1 LSGIRL
7 EEPDLSETSAGRI
20 RGPMT
25 LVRRMTNDRILGLA
39 YLTPYLVGLVV
50 FTAIPFAASLW
61 LSFTDYDLMSAPR
74 WTGLENYIELFTS
87 DRTFRRSLYVTL
99 LYVFITV
106 PLKLAFALFIAVIL
120 NYRLRFINFFRTAFY
135 VPSILGGSIA
145 IAVLWRYIFATNG
158 LVNMGLDAIGLD
170 PVNWFGDPVNALF
183 TITLLRCWQFGSAMV
198 IFLAALQSIDK
209 SLYEAASID
218 GASKWTSFVHI
229 TLPLLTPVI
238 FFNIIMQMVQAFQ
251 EFNGP
256 YIITGGGPLK
266 STYLLPLYI
275 YDEAFRKFDMGY
287 ASAIAWV
294 LFVIIMV
301 LTLIAF
307 WSSKKWVFYAGDKR
321 S

>member
-1 LSGIRL
+1 MG
-7 EEPDLSETSAGRI
+7 
-20 RGPMT
+20 
-25 LVRRMTNDRILGLA
+25 VRMKGQRFLGLA
-39 YLTPYLVGLVV
+39 YLAPYIIGLLV
-50 FTAIPFAASLW
+50 FTAVPFLASLY
-61 LSFTDYDLMSAPR
+61 LSFTDYDLLSAPE
-74 WTGLENYIELFTS
+74 WVGWDNFKKLFTR
-87 DRTFRRSLYVTL
+87 DRTFWKSLNVTL

-106 PLKLAFALFIAVIL
+106 PLKLAFALFIAAIL

-145 IAVLWRYIFATNG
+145 IAVLWRYLFASEG
-158 LVNMGLDAIGLD
+158 LVNMALGTVGLA
-170 PVNWFGDPVNALF
+170 PVDWFGDPGNALF

-209 SLYEAASID
+209 SLYEAAAID
-218 GASKWTSFVHI
+218 GASKTRIFFYI

-238 FFNIIMQMVQAFQ
+238 FFNLIMQMVQAFQ

-256 YIITGGGPLK
+256 YVITGGGPLK

-275 YDEAFRKFDMGY
+275 YDKAFKSFEMGY

-301 LTLIAF
+301 LTLAAF
-307 WSSKKWVFYAGDKR
+307 WSSKKWVYYAGDKR

>member
-1 LSGIRL
+1 MAAVAVMKGNR
-7 EEPDLSETSAGRI
+7 A
-20 RGPMT
+20 
-25 LVRRMTNDRILGLA
+25 LGLA
-39 YLTPYLVGLVV
+39 YLAPYIIGLLV
-50 FTAIPFAASLW
+50 FTAVPFLASLY
-61 LSFTDYDLMSAPR
+61 LSFTRYDLLGTPK
-74 WTGLENYIELFTS
+74 WIGFDNFEKLFTR
-87 DRTFRRSLYVTL
+87 DRAFWKSLNVTL

-106 PLKLAFALFIAVIL
+106 PLKLAFALFIAAIL
-120 NYRLRFINFFRTAFY
+120 NYKLRFIKFFRTAFY

-145 IAVLWRYIFATNG
+145 IAVLWRYMFATEG
-158 LVNMGLDAIGLD
+158 LVNMALATVGIS
-170 PVNWFGDPVNALF
+170 PVDWFGDPGNALF

-209 SLYEAASID
+209 SLYEAAAID
-218 GASKWTSFVHI
+218 GAGKVRTFIFI

-238 FFNIIMQMVQAFQ
+238 FFNLIMQMVQAFQ

-256 YIITGGGPLK
+256 YIITQGGPLK

-275 YDEAFRKFDMGY
+275 YDEAFKKFHMGY

-307 WSSKKWVFYAGDKR
+307 WSSKKWVYYAGDKR